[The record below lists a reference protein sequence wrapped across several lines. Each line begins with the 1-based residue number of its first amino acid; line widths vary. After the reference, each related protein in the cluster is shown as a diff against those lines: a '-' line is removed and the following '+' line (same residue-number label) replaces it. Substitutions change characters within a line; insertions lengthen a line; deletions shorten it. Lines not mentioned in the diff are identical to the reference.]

1 MDHDADKGGLP
12 AGDGPSIERLV
23 GFEPGK
29 SKARKLF
36 EHAHKA
42 EETRNYDYAI
52 ELYVQG
58 LSDWPD
64 AVDEGLKKLRVVA
77 TARRM
82 AGGKPPGFM
91 TARKYP
97 VGGKDVVKSLN
108 NALHLFGLNP
118 TDVSYMESILQLA
131 AKTGCDAV
139 GQWIAP
145 VLADAYNTGKKLS
158 AARYQS
164 ACAAME
170 RIADL
175 AASFDNDTGAMEM
188 LRAEV
193 ATTQIWQRHHPDSA
207 EAIKT
212 QGNASG
218 KLAIVKGQF
227 AKADGFEGSLKDADE
242 QHDLHDRDKQMHTSA
257 RHKELIE
264 RARKD
269 WEANRDVAN
278 KLLKLVELM
287 LRVDSENYENE
298 AIRLLKEEYTSSEN
312 YIFKQKEDE
321 LQIRLLNRRLREI
334 TEQERADP
342 SNPDIRNQRIAHQ
355 KRQNEIETQIYE
367 DRVKHYPTDLR
378 VKYELGLRLFQARR
392 YDEAIPLF
400 QQSRSD
406 ARIRAE
412 SRLYIGRCFYGK
424 QFFDQAMEVLR
435 RGVSELQTRT
445 GAVAM
450 NLNYWLARTLE
461 ASKETEEARKVYGHL
476 IQLDYNFLD
485 ARMRLEKLVKEQEK

>member
-227 AKADGFEGSLKDADE
+227 AKADGFEGSLKDSRRA
-242 QHDLHDRDKQMHTSA
+242 A
-257 RHKELIE
+257 RF
-264 RARKD
+264 AR
-269 WEANRDVAN
+269 
-278 KLLKLVELM
+278 
-287 LRVDSENYENE
+287 
-298 AIRLLKEEYTSSEN
+298 
-312 YIFKQKEDE
+312 
-321 LQIRLLNRRLREI
+321 
-334 TEQERADP
+334 
-342 SNPDIRNQRIAHQ
+342 
-355 KRQNEIETQIYE
+355 
-367 DRVKHYPTDLR
+367 
-378 VKYELGLRLFQARR
+378 
-392 YDEAIPLF
+392 
-400 QQSRSD
+400 SR
-406 ARIRAE
+406 
-412 SRLYIGRCFYGK
+412 
-424 QFFDQAMEVLR
+424 
-435 RGVSELQTRT
+435 
-445 GAVAM
+445 
-450 NLNYWLARTLE
+450 
-461 ASKETEEARKVYGHL
+461 
-476 IQLDYNFLD
+476 
-485 ARMRLEKLVKEQEK
+485 